1 MNEFFLESD
10 YIELVKLIKLLDF
23 AETGGMAKIMIES
36 GEVSLNGLTEYR
48 KKAKVRPGDVVEVDG
63 EKIAVL

>member
-48 KKAKVRPGDVVEVDG
+48 KKAKVRPGDVVEVNG
-63 EKIAVL
+63 EKIAIL